1 MPPPSNITLLFWNG
15 CLTRKPRE
23 TGTNGGTSIVPCA
36 MADPH
41 RADVPAVVASLQSAG
56 IRSELH
62 PAVEQH
68 PAALD
73 DTPQK
78 VMVPEGSLE
87 EAQHAI
93 EAMTDPDELIGG
105 R

>member
-1 MPPPSNITLLFWNG
+1 M
-15 CLTRKPRE
+15 
-23 TGTNGGTSIVPCA
+23 TGMVQ
-36 MADPH
+36 
-41 RADVPAVVASLQSAG
+41 VAVAGDLAEAEEIQTILQSAG
-56 IRSELH
+56 IQSELH

-68 PAALD
+68 PDALD
-73 DTPQK
+73 DAPQK
-78 VMVPEGSLE
+78 VMVPEGALE

>member
-1 MPPPSNITLLFWNG
+1 MTGMVQVTLAG
-15 CLTRKPRE
+15 
-23 TGTNGGTSIVPCA
+23 
-36 MADPH
+36 
-41 RADVPAVVASLQSAG
+41 DVVEAEEVRTILRSAG
-56 IRSELH
+56 IASELH

-73 DTPQK
+73 DAPQK
-78 VMVPEGSLE
+78 VMVAEASLE
-87 EAQHAI
+87 AAQHAI

>member
-1 MPPPSNITLLFWNG
+1 
-15 CLTRKPRE
+15 
-23 TGTNGGTSIVPCA
+23 
-36 MADPH
+36 MAGMVQV
-41 RADVPAVVASLQSAG
+41 AVASDLAEAEEIQTILRSAG
-56 IRSELH
+56 IPSELQG
-62 PAVEQH
+62 AVEQH

-73 DTPQK
+73 DAPQK
-78 VMVPEGSLE
+78 VLVPEGALE

>member
-1 MPPPSNITLLFWNG
+1 M
-15 CLTRKPRE
+15 
-23 TGTNGGTSIVPCA
+23 VQ
-36 MADPH
+36 
-41 RADVPAVVASLQSAG
+41 VAVAGDLAEAEEIQTILQSAG

-68 PAALD
+68 PAELD
-73 DTPQK
+73 DAPQK
-78 VMVPEGSLE
+78 VMVPEASLE

>member
-1 MPPPSNITLLFWNG
+1 M
-15 CLTRKPRE
+15 
-23 TGTNGGTSIVPCA
+23 TGMVQL
-36 MADPH
+36 
-41 RADVPAVVASLQSAG
+41 AVAGDLAEAEEIQTILQSAG
-56 IRSELH
+56 IQSELH
-62 PAVEQH
+62 PAVDQH

-73 DTPQK
+73 DSPQK
-78 VMVPEGSLE
+78 VMVPEGALE

>member
-1 MPPPSNITLLFWNG
+1 
-15 CLTRKPRE
+15 
-23 TGTNGGTSIVPCA
+23 
-36 MADPH
+36 MAGM
-41 RADVPAVVASLQSAG
+41 VQVKVAGDLAEAEENQTILRSAG
-56 IRSELH
+56 IPSELH
-62 PAVEQH
+62 PAVEHH

-73 DTPQK
+73 DSPQK

-93 EAMTDPDELIGG
+93 ESMTDPDELIGG

>member
-1 MPPPSNITLLFWNG
+1 MAG
-15 CLTRKPRE
+15 MVQVAVARDLTEAEEIQAILR
-23 TGTNGGTSIVPCA
+23 
-36 MADPH
+36 
-41 RADVPAVVASLQSAG
+41 SAG
-56 IRSELH
+56 IRSELQL
-62 PAVEQH
+62 AVEQH

-78 VMVPEGSLE
+78 VLVPEGSLE

>member
-1 MPPPSNITLLFWNG
+1 MVQVT
-15 CLTRKPRE
+15 
-23 TGTNGGTSIVPCA
+23 
-36 MADPH
+36 
-41 RADVPAVVASLQSAG
+41 VAGDLAEAEEIRTILRSAG
-56 IRSELH
+56 IPSELH

-73 DTPQK
+73 DAPQK
-78 VMVPEGSLE
+78 IMVPEGSLE
-87 EAQHAI
+87 AAQHAI

>member
-1 MPPPSNITLLFWNG
+1 M
-15 CLTRKPRE
+15 
-23 TGTNGGTSIVPCA
+23 TGMVQ
-36 MADPH
+36 
-41 RADVPAVVASLQSAG
+41 VAVAGDLAEAEEIQTILHSAG
-56 IRSELH
+56 IQSELH

-73 DTPQK
+73 DAPQK
-78 VMVPEGSLE
+78 VLVPEGSLE

>member
-1 MPPPSNITLLFWNG
+1 
-15 CLTRKPRE
+15 
-23 TGTNGGTSIVPCA
+23 
-36 MADPH
+36 MAGM
-41 RADVPAVVASLQSAG
+41 VQVKVAGDLSEAEEIQAILHSAG
-56 IRSELH
+56 IRSELQ

-73 DTPQK
+73 DAPQK

-87 EAQHAI
+87 EAQHAL